1 MRVTISF
8 TDTLAS
14 LLVQYANATGLSLA
28 AVVRLALS
36 EFFERQRLPQPTDY
50 REKIR
55 WSQENNPDKKQQTP
69 DLADS
74 DVKFFEGVYL
84 PILDDNNES

>member
-14 LLVQYANATGLSLA
+14 LLVQYANKSNLSLA

-36 EFFERQRLPQPTDY
+36 EFFERQRLPQPTAF

-55 WSQENNPDKKQQTP
+55 WEDEPKLESFKTP